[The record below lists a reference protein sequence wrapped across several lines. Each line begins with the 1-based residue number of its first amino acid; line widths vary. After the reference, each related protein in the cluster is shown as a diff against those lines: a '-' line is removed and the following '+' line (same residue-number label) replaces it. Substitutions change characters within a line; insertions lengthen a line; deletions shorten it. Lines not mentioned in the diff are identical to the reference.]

1 MLPVGT
7 LANVGAIV
15 AGSAIGMLL
24 GQRFPQNIRTIVF
37 QGLGLSVLVIGL
49 QMAFKMDGPLVIIFS
64 ILIGG
69 IIGEAI
75 GLEERFASLGNLLK
89 ARLKSRNPKFTDG
102 LVTASL
108 IFCIGSMAIIGS
120 FDEGLRGDHTV
131 LLTKALL
138 DGFASIALAAT
149 YGSGVVFSA
158 VPLFLYQYGLTLFAG
173 MFQSFFSPAIIS
185 QLTATGGLMIVAIGI
200 NLLELKY
207 IKLSNFLPAL
217 PVAVLLAWLVG

>member
-1 MLPVGT
+1 MLPIGT
-7 LANVGAIV
+7 LANVGAII
-15 AGSAIGMLL
+15 AGSGIGMLL

-69 IIGEAI
+69 IIGETI
-75 GLEERFASLGNLLK
+75 GLEEKFAGLGNLLK
-89 ARLKSRNPKFTDG
+89 ARLKSKNPKFTDG

-131 LLTKALL
+131 LMTKALL

-149 YGSGVVFSA
+149 YGSGVIFSA
-158 VPLFLYQYGLTLFAG
+158 IPLFLYQYGLTLFAG
-173 MFQSFFSPAIIS
+173 LFQSFFSPAIIS

-217 PVAVLLAWLVG
+217 PAAVFLTWLFG